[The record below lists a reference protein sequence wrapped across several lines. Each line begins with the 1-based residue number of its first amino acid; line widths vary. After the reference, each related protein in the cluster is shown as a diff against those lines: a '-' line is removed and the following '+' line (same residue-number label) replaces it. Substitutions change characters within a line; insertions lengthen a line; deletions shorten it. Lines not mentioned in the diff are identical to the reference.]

1 METISGSLEETE
13 EADEVRSDIL
23 QVPRYPGGYERTPT
37 MDKFPL
43 TDSRLEKKN
52 AELDGGAVNR
62 GQLFVTERASDVRA
76 DEWN

>member
-43 TDSRLEKKN
+43 TDSRLEKKPQSSMV
-52 AELDGGAVNR
+52 EL
-62 GQLFVTERASDVRA
+62 
-76 DEWN
+76 

>member
-23 QVPRYPGGYERTPT
+23 QVPRYPGGYKRTPT

-43 TDSRLEKKN
+43 KTPGWKN
-52 AELDGGAVNR
+52 AALDGVAVNR
-62 GQLFVTERASDVRA
+62 GQLFVSERASDVRA

>member
-1 METISGSLEETE
+1 MQTNPHDGQIPSKGL
-13 EADEVRSDIL
+13 
-23 QVPRYPGGYERTPT
+23 PG
-37 MDKFPL
+37 
-43 TDSRLEKKN
+43 KN